1 MEYASLFQTRLD
13 EQFIRE
19 STTAWMEGNA
29 VGIVY
34 SGGKYVKVPKRTL
47 VGLGNYS
54 RSGGYPAA
62 GAIDVAYETFEL
74 TQDRAKKFNIDRMDM
89 DETAFVVNAAAAMQ
103 QFQKEWVIPE
113 VDSYRYSKIFQL
125 ANQKLKTKAYTPGYA
140 NIYSTLMDEIADI
153 QDVIGSGVPLVVCI
167 SGKAAKELAKSTE
180 ITKYTII
187 GDQNF
192 SSGNINTKVKMLDG
206 TIPLIEVPSARMQSL
221 FDFDAT
227 AGYSKNVL
235 AMQLNW
241 IILVKSAPLAITK
254 LDEMKIINP
263 EANQSYSG
271 WTLFYRRF
279 HDLWILD
286 NSFDGIL
293 ANYTAID
300 APDLAPTFEKGT
312 ANGATKF
319 TVGTGIPA
327 TGNHLAYI
335 KQADAGSYKFNDV
348 VTGATTYT
356 AGADIASCTTGQ
368 HVLSF
373 ELDAVNHVVKF
384 NDHTLAAGDI
394 KS

>member
-34 SGGKYVKVPKRTL
+34 SGGRYVKVPKRTL
-47 VGLGNYS
+47 DGLGNYD
-54 RSGGYPAA
+54 RANGYPAA
-62 GAIDVAYETFEL
+62 GAIEVAYETFEL

-113 VDSYRYSKIFQL
+113 IDSYRYSKIFQL
-125 ANQKLKTKAYTPGYA
+125 ANQKLKTKAYTPSA
-140 NIYSTLMDEIADI
+140 STIYSTLMEEIADI

-180 ITKYTII
+180 ITKYTIVS
-187 GDQNF
+187 DQNF
-192 SSGNINTKVKMLDG
+192 SNGNINTKVKMLDNMV
-206 TIPLIEVPSARMQSL
+206 PLIEVPSARMQSL
-221 FDFDAT
+221 FDFDSV
-227 AGYSKNVL
+227 AGYSKNAL
-235 AMQLNW
+235 GMQLNW
-241 IILVKSAPLAITK
+241 IILVKAAPLAITK

-279 HDLWILD
+279 HDLWLLD
-286 NSFDGIL
+286 NAFDGIL
-293 ANYTAID
+293 ASYSAID
-300 APDLAPTFEKGT
+300 APDLAPTFAKGT
-312 ANGATKF
+312 ASGATKF

-335 KQADAGSYKFNDV
+335 KQAGAGSYKFNDV

-356 AGADIASCTTGQ
+356 AGADIASCTAGQ
-368 HVLSF
+368 HLLSF

-384 NDHTLAAGDI
+384 NDHTLVAADI
-394 KS
+394 QS